1 MTRIGF
7 RDVVLTVV
15 VTAIVVGGTTGAANA
30 TELAD
35 SPWTGQQGMRMLG
48 LLGYL
53 WLFGTTVPLLVSRL
67 FPTPVF
73 VVTAASALVY
83 YLTDYPHG
91 PSAIAPAVALFL
103 LALRARTLHA
113 ALVAAAVL
121 VADAILAFSLGHG
134 WNLQG
139 ALGIIAGTTA
149 LIALGVVVRQ
159 RREVRQAAQE
169 RARDREARLAEEER
183 LRIAREVHDVVAHSL
198 AMINVQAGVGAH
210 VADRRPEQAKEALL
224 AIKEASRVALTDL
237 RATLA
242 VLRGTSERAPSPS
255 LSGREDLIASVTA
268 AGLKVDVDGD
278 PGELP
283 APVDVA
289 AYRILQESL
298 TNTVR
303 HADKVSE
310 VRIRFARNGS
320 RFELE
325 IADNGAGSVDPG
337 SGQGVRGMR
346 ERAEALGGTLSAGP
360 NGAGGYLVRAVLPI
374 EGAV

>member
-7 RDVVLTVV
+7 KDVLLTVV

-30 TELAD
+30 AEF
-35 SPWTGQQGMRMLG
+35 SSGQWSGQAGMRALG

-53 WLFGTTVPLLVSRL
+53 WLFGTTLPLLLNRVL
-67 FPTPVF
+67 PTPVF
-73 VVTAASALVY
+73 VVTAAAALGY

-91 PSAIAPAVALFL
+91 PSAVAPAVALFL
-103 LALRARTLHA
+103 LASRVRALHA
-113 ALVAAAVL
+113 ALTAGAVL
-121 VADAILAFSLGHG
+121 LADAILAFSLDQT
-134 WNLQG
+134 WSLQG
-139 ALGIIAGTTA
+139 TLGILAGTTA
-149 LIALGVVVRQ
+149 VIALGVVVRQ
-159 RREVRQAAQE
+159 RREARHAAQQQ
-169 RARDREARLAEEER
+169 ARDREAREAEEER

-242 VLRGTSERAPSPS
+242 VLRGTGERAPSPS
-255 LSGREDLIASVTA
+255 LAGRADLIASVTA

-303 HADKVSE
+303 HADKASE
-310 VRIRFARNGS
+310 VRISFARNGS

-325 IADNGAGSVDPG
+325 IVDNGTGSVDPG

-360 NGAGGYLVRAVLPI
+360 DGAGGYRVRAVLPI